1 MSKQRGGNGKNGKS
15 GKLQYAVSRKTAARP
30 ARPVESPNRRPTR
43 AERTLAIMA
52 GMEWDAK
59 AKRERQA
66 VQPWKGSPEHA
77 SILRWAALGGNKRKR
92 T

>member
-15 GKLQYAVSRKTAARP
+15 GKSGKPVRITKQQAAQLRGI
-30 ARPVESPNRRPTR
+30 PNRRPTR

-52 GMEWDAK
+52 GAEWEAK
-59 AKRERQA
+59 AQRERQA